1 MMNKQDLDFIISEGE
16 GYNLEFKES
25 FSSEISKEICAFAN
39 SNGGKILVGV
49 SDGKKVKGIQITNRL
64 KSQIQD
70 LARNIDPKINIII
83 EDVNNV
89 LVMIVPE
96 GKNKPYSVN
105 GRFYVRQGTNS
116 QQLTRDE
123 IREFFQKEGRITF
136 DEKVNDKFDICS
148 DLNRKAFETFL
159 ERAKIS
165 HILPNEEILNN
176 LDLIEDKKI
185 KNAGVLLFCNQI
197 SHFFLNGTITCV
209 LFLGK
214 DKSNILDKKEFD
226 RDIYSNYL
234 AVIDY
239 IKSKLNTEYIIKT
252 AGPREEKLELPEE
265 TIKEALLNAI
275 VHRDYFSNAE
285 IQVYIFKDRIEIV
298 NPGGLVPGMKF
309 EDLGKKSLSRNKL
322 LFGLLQRMDVI
333 EKAGTGIA
341 RMRKTLREYRL
352 KAPVIETDENWFT
365 VTFARPDL
373 QKESY
378 EQRFYEAKKD
388 RLVEGLVEWLVESQ
402 RRILE
407 LTKNN
412 PQISK
417 AEMAEKIGI
426 STTAIDKNIE
436 KLKEKGLLRRVG
448 PDKGGKWEVKE

>member
-1 MMNKQDLDFIISEGE
+1 MNKQDLDFIISEGE

-70 LARNIDPKINIII
+70 LARNIDPKINIIL

-275 VHRDYFSNAE
+275 VHRDYF
-285 IQVYIFKDRIEIV
+285 
-298 NPGGLVPGMKF
+298 
-309 EDLGKKSLSRNKL
+309 
-322 LFGLLQRMDVI
+322 
-333 EKAGTGIA
+333 
-341 RMRKTLREYRL
+341 
-352 KAPVIETDENWFT
+352 
-365 VTFARPDL
+365 
-373 QKESY
+373 
-378 EQRFYEAKKD
+378 
-388 RLVEGLVEWLVESQ
+388 
-402 RRILE
+402 
-407 LTKNN
+407 
-412 PQISK
+412 
-417 AEMAEKIGI
+417 
-426 STTAIDKNIE
+426 
-436 KLKEKGLLRRVG
+436 
-448 PDKGGKWEVKE
+448 